1 MATTDDS
8 GCGEGRNDD
17 DERQRRELRERDRWS
32 QVLQSSSTAFAVR
45 DCKT

>member
-1 MATTDDS
+1 MAKTDDS

-17 DERQRRELRERDRWS
+17 CERQRRELREGDRWG
-32 QVLQSSSTAFAVR
+32 QVLQSGSTAFAVR